1 MLTNRVTGALLSFER
16 MCADKL
22 KRRGL
27 LGGFTLIELLVV
39 IAIIAILAAMLL
51 PALSKAKL
59 RAQRISCLN
68 NEKQMGLG
76 SQLYADDDAKGALS
90 GALNYS
96 DDDMNWLFPRYVSNV
111 RSFLCPSTKNFV
123 PDTNALSIPA
133 GLVDPLS
140 RTFNTSG
147 VVTYAE
153 RVHDQAT
160 YLPYLTDN
168 STGKNGTLYHSYE
181 IAGYLHGRTAAGS
194 NPNPIRKTQANV
206 TGYTYKLDNR
216 GAGSFSTYNYL
227 GQGGGPSHFW
237 IIYDA
242 DDRDATD
249 PARKN
254 EDYPDPGDNH
264 LNAGGNIV
272 FCDGHAE
279 WVPQKKYMESFFRG
293 TDEYHDQLIP

>member
-1 MLTNRVTGALLSFER
+1 
-16 MCADKL
+16 MCKDRIPKP
-22 KRRGL
+22 RHL

-59 RAQRISCLN
+59 RAQRINCLN
-68 NEKQMGLG
+68 NGKQMGIG
-76 SQLYADDDAKGALS
+76 SQMYADEDPKGALS
-90 GALNYS
+90 GAINYS
-96 DDDMNWLFPRYVSNV
+96 DDDMNWLLPQYVPNV
-111 RSFLCPSTKNFV
+111 RSFICPSTRNFV
-123 PDTNALSIPA
+123 PETNAIAITA
-133 GLVDPLS
+133 GLADPLG

-147 VVTYAE
+147 VLTYSE
-153 RVHDQAT
+153 RVHGNAT

-168 STGKNGTLYHSYE
+168 STGKNGLLYHSYE
-181 IAGYLHGRTAAGS
+181 IAGFLNGRTAAGS
-194 NPNPIRKTQANV
+194 NPNPVRKTQANIV
-206 TGYTYKLDNR
+206 GYTYKLDNR
-216 GAGSFSTYNYL
+216 GSGAFATYHYL
-227 GQGGGPSHFW
+227 GQRGGPSQFW

-249 PARKN
+249 PTRKN

-264 LNAGGNIV
+264 GNAGGNVV

-293 TDEYHDQLIP
+293 ADEYHDQIIP